1 MGEDTAMEVMVDM
14 VMERDLLMLSQDMD
28 TPPAMN
34 TDHHRDFPDME
45 VMGMVD
51 MVMDLMVMEREMLS
65 PVMDTELVTVL
76 LLLLTIHM
84 VDPALPTEAPRVF
97 LDTAM
102 VVTDTERDLLS
113 PVTDMEADTPLSP
126 KAVHTI
132 TVPMDITL
140 TTLMERDLLSLVMD
154 MVVMD
159 MEVLTAASTSPDHTP
174 TMALMLLTLTKKD
187 CQRKKMYLQTNVASI
202 HLMYLLNKFK

>member
-1 MGEDTAMEVMVDM
+1 MG
-14 VMERDLLMLSQDMD
+14 
-28 TPPAMN
+28 
-34 TDHHRDFPDME
+34 
-45 VMGMVD
+45 
-51 MVMDLMVMEREMLS
+51 
-65 PVMDTELVTVL
+65 VL
-76 LLLLTIHM
+76 PLLLTIHM
-84 VDPALPTEAPRVF
+84 VAPALPTEAPRVF

-113 PVTDMEADTPLSP
+113 PVMDMEADTPLLP

-132 TVPMDITL
+132 MDITL

-159 MEVLTAASTSPDHTP
+159 TEVVTAASTSPDHTP

-187 CQRKKMYLQTNVASI
+187 CQRKNVPS
-202 HLMYLLNKFK
+202 NKCCLDTSNVFVKQI

>member
-1 MGEDTAMEVMVDM
+1 
-14 VMERDLLMLSQDMD
+14 
-28 TPPAMN
+28 
-34 TDHHRDFPDME
+34 
-45 VMGMVD
+45 

-65 PVMDTELVTVL
+65 PVMDTELVMVL

-84 VDPALPTEAPRVF
+84 VDPAQPTEAPRVF

-113 PVTDMEADTPLSP
+113 LVMDMEVDTPLLP

-132 TVPMDITL
+132 MVPTDITS
-140 TTLMERDLLSLVMD
+140 TTLMERDLLSPVMD
-154 MVVMD
+154 MA
-159 MEVLTAASTSPDHTP
+159 VLTAASTSPDHTP

-187 CQRKKMYLQTNVASI
+187 CQRKNVPS
-202 HLMYLLNKFK
+202 NKCCLDTSNVFVKQI

>member
-1 MGEDTAMEVMVDM
+1 
-14 VMERDLLMLSQDMD
+14 
-28 TPPAMN
+28 MN
-34 TDHHRDFPDME
+34 ADHHRDFPDME
-45 VMGMVD
+45 VTDMVD

-65 PVMDTELVTVL
+65 LVMDMELVTVL
-76 LLLLTIHM
+76 PLLLTIHM

-102 VVTDTERDLLS
+102 

-126 KAVHTI
+126 KAAHTI
-132 TVPMDITL
+132 MVSMDITL
-140 TTLMERDLLSLVMD
+140 TTLMERDLPSPVMD
-154 MVVMD
+154 MVAMD

>member
-1 MGEDTAMEVMVDM
+1 MEREMLSQVMAMGDMVMVDTVLHLSLSPSPITAMVDHSPTAMEVMVDM

-76 LLLLTIHM
+76 PLLLTIHM

-102 VVTDTERDLLS
+102 VVADTERDLLS
-113 PVTDMEADTPLSP
+113 PV
-126 KAVHTI
+126 K
-132 TVPMDITL
+132 
-140 TTLMERDLLSLVMD
+140 
-154 MVVMD
+154 
-159 MEVLTAASTSPDHTP
+159 
-174 TMALMLLTLTKKD
+174 
-187 CQRKKMYLQTNVASI
+187 
-202 HLMYLLNKFK
+202 

>member
-1 MGEDTAMEVMVDM
+1 
-14 VMERDLLMLSQDMD
+14 
-28 TPPAMN
+28 
-34 TDHHRDFPDME
+34 
-45 VMGMVD
+45 
-51 MVMDLMVMEREMLS
+51 MVMEREM
-65 PVMDTELVTVL
+65 
-76 LLLLTIHM
+76 
-84 VDPALPTEAPRVF
+84 
-97 LDTAM
+97 
-102 VVTDTERDLLS
+102 LS

-202 HLMYLLNKFK
+202 H

>member
-1 MGEDTAMEVMVDM
+1 
-14 VMERDLLMLSQDMD
+14 
-28 TPPAMN
+28 
-34 TDHHRDFPDME
+34 
-45 VMGMVD
+45 

-65 PVMDTELVTVL
+65 PVMDTELVMVL

-97 LDTAM
+97 LDTA
-102 VVTDTERDLLS
+102 
-113 PVTDMEADTPLSP
+113 MEADTPLSP